1 MRRQRNI
8 LYMKEQ
14 GETPEEELSR
24 NKESI
29 Q

>member
-1 MRRQRNI
+1 MRRQRDI
-8 LYMKEQ
+8 LHMKEQ
-14 GETPEEELSR
+14 GKTPEEELSR